1 MYLSLVFFI
10 KKVNGNINVCSV
22 SKKKNIKKYNIFS
35 LFKISYDLRVYI
47 KNGFKLYFVI
57 ILLLFAV
64 KPNIEYRTI
73 RNLLLEFDYI
83 FIFLKVFFLYLT
95 VALHVNM

>member
-1 MYLSLVFFI
+1 M
-10 KKVNGNINVCSV
+10 
-22 SKKKNIKKYNIFS
+22 
-35 LFKISYDLRVYI
+35 SYDLYI

-83 FIFLKVFFLYLT
+83 FIFLRVFFLYLK
-95 VALHVNM
+95 VALHVNKWSNF